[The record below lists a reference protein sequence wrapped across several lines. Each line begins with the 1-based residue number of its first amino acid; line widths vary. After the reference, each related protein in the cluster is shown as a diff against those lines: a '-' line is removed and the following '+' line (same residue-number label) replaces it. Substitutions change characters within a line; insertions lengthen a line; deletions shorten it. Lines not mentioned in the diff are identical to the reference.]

1 MIDPDSPKPT
11 VRSGSLCSSDSN
23 TSGNSINNP
32 ESELHAANATP
43 QSHPHNEV
51 LLNHGAPASAMSP
64 PPSSSSSSRPGS
76 AHAFPATTDWVQN
89 NENVPPLYLSHHYM
103 PSLQIR
109 TDVPPTSSPMNS
121 ADPMVTY
128 SVSSAGSSG
137 LPPRTP
143 SFRGLRAARNPST
156 NSLSPAASVLSS
168 PQLLA
173 MGDITPLPSPI
184 GGATPW
190 RPSRNDAQPLSRT
203 PSTISRPGSSLSLRL
218 SESSHRFGRSTSR
231 SRTRPYTSGE
241 KGERAIDTSIPAV
254 PAPRHTR
261 NRSLSD
267 YVPPGRSIPIKPR
280 PIVASGSGAPHFIGP
295 SSSIDDK
302 SNGLHREQYLAV
314 QRGIAFPAARP
325 LTPPR
330 SSRGADDEQ
339 QGPVVSR
346 SASLGDSEE
355 VYSVRSIRSQQPRKY
370 RKLCQLGQG
379 TFSQVNL
386 AARMELDQADGT
398 GDLAP
403 LVHTASTSQK
413 LVAVKVIEYGPAG
426 GADEERLEVSLK
438 REVDILKTINHPSVV
453 QLKAFGSDEKRAL
466 LVLDYCPGGDLF
478 DVASSSSRPMSPSLT
493 RRIFAELVAA
503 VRYLHQNFIVHRDIK
518 LENVLV
524 TIPSA
529 AMHKP
534 IDWRTYD
541 RAVVT
546 LSDLGLS
553 RRIPEPPESPLL
565 HTRCGSEDYAAPEIL
580 MGQAYDGRSTDAWA
594 LGVSLYAMMENR
606 LPFDALPGTRGDPAK
621 LRARTPHRIA
631 RCEWG
636 WYRYADSDEEW
647 DPEKGKDW
655 GEAHECVEGLL
666 KRNTRRK
673 TLDEIA
679 AIPWVRDA
687 IDVPGGLKRG
697 DQEVP

>member
-1 MIDPDSPKPT
+1 MIDPDYPKPT

-23 TSGNSINNP
+23 ISANSANSTTTNNVNNPP
-32 ESELHAANATP
+32 ESELHPANATIAAHPP
-43 QSHPHNEV
+43 QSHLHNEHV
-51 LLNHGAPASAMSP
+51 QPAPLLNHGAPASAMSP
-64 PPSSSSSSRPGS
+64 PPSSSSSCSRPGS

-143 SFRGLRAARNPST
+143 SFRGLRAARNSST

-184 GGATPW
+184 VGATSW

-218 SESSHRFGRSTSR
+218 SESSHRFGRSSSR

-241 KGERAIDTSIPAV
+241 RGERSIDTAASIPEI
-254 PAPRHTR
+254 PPPRHMR

-280 PIVASGSGAPHFIGP
+280 PIVASGSHGIAP
-295 SSSIDDK
+295 SSSTDDK
-302 SNGLHREQYLAV
+302 TKNGLHREQYLAV

-386 AARMELDQADGT
+386 AARMELDQANGAN
-398 GDLAP
+398 DLSP
-403 LVHTASTSQK
+403 MVDTVSTSRK

-438 REVDILKTINHPSVV
+438 REVDILKTINHPSIV

-518 LENVLV
+518 LE
-524 TIPSA
+524 S
-529 AMHKP
+529 
-534 IDWRTYD
+534 
-541 RAVVT
+541 
-546 LSDLGLS
+546 
-553 RRIPEPPESPLL
+553 
-565 HTRCGSEDYAAPEIL
+565 
-580 MGQAYDGRSTDAWA
+580 
-594 LGVSLYAMMENR
+594 
-606 LPFDALPGTRGDPAK
+606 
-621 LRARTPHRIA
+621 
-631 RCEWG
+631 
-636 WYRYADSDEEW
+636 
-647 DPEKGKDW
+647 
-655 GEAHECVEGLL
+655 
-666 KRNTRRK
+666 
-673 TLDEIA
+673 
-679 AIPWVRDA
+679 
-687 IDVPGGLKRG
+687 
-697 DQEVP
+697 

>member
-1 MIDPDSPKPT
+1 MVDPDCPKPT

-23 TSGNSINNP
+23 SSGNSNTDNINNP
-32 ESELHAANATP
+32 ESELHAANATL
-43 QSHPHNEV
+43 QSHPHNEDAQPV
-51 LLNHGAPASAMSP
+51 PLLNHGAAASAMSP
-64 PPSSSSSSRPGS
+64 APSSSSSSRPGS
-76 AHAFPATTDWVQN
+76 AHAFPAMTDWAQN

-109 TDVPPTSSPMNS
+109 TDVPPTTSPMNS

-128 SVSSAGSSG
+128 SISSAGSSG

-143 SFRGLRAARNPST
+143 SFRGLRAARNSST

-190 RPSRNDAQPLSRT
+190 RPSRTDAQPLSRT
-203 PSTISRPGSSLSLRL
+203 PSTISRPGSSLSLGL

-241 KGERAIDTSIPAV
+241 KGERAIDTAPSIPEV
-254 PAPRHTR
+254 SAPRHTR

-280 PIVASGSGAPHFIGP
+280 PIVASGSGAPHFIAT

-346 SASLGDSEE
+346 SPSLGDSEE

-398 GDLAP
+398 GNLAP
-403 LVHTASTSQK
+403 MVDTASTSRK

-518 LENVLV
+518 LE
-524 TIPSA
+524 S
-529 AMHKP
+529 
-534 IDWRTYD
+534 
-541 RAVVT
+541 
-546 LSDLGLS
+546 
-553 RRIPEPPESPLL
+553 
-565 HTRCGSEDYAAPEIL
+565 
-580 MGQAYDGRSTDAWA
+580 
-594 LGVSLYAMMENR
+594 
-606 LPFDALPGTRGDPAK
+606 
-621 LRARTPHRIA
+621 
-631 RCEWG
+631 
-636 WYRYADSDEEW
+636 
-647 DPEKGKDW
+647 
-655 GEAHECVEGLL
+655 
-666 KRNTRRK
+666 
-673 TLDEIA
+673 
-679 AIPWVRDA
+679 
-687 IDVPGGLKRG
+687 
-697 DQEVP
+697 